1 MQGLDRLLNLPEN
14 IKTEIENEYGSV
26 QDLYQKI
33 FDLNA
38 EEYSLTGSNSPRLSA
53 IQTETY
59 NIEDKLEEFGL
70 TDGSDITTEISSD
83 FGEIIVNKRITK
95 LNDYLSQFGT
105 DFDTMREWLKNKYN
119 I

>member
-1 MQGLDRLLNLPEN
+1 MQGLDRLLNLPDN

-38 EEYSLTGSNSPRLSA
+38 EEYSLTGSKSPRLNK

-59 NIEDKLEEFGL
+59 DIEEKLEEFGL

-83 FGEIIVNKRITK
+83 FGEIIVNKRVTA
-95 LNDYLSQFGT
+95 LNDYLSKFGT
-105 DFDTMREWLKNKYN
+105 DFDTMRDWLKNKYN

>member
-14 IKTEIENEYGSV
+14 IRTEIENVYGSV

-38 EEYSLTGSNSPRLSA
+38 EEYSLTGSNSPRLNQ
-53 IQTETY
+53 IQAEIY
-59 NIEDKLEEFGL
+59 DIEDKLEEFGI
-70 TDGSDITTEISSD
+70 TDGSDITTEIASD
-83 FGEIIVNKRITK
+83 FGEIIVNKQITK
-95 LNDYLSQFGT
+95 LNVYLSQFGT
-105 DFDTMREWLKNKYN
+105 DFDTMRKWLKNKYN